1 MTSPRIAVLGSG
13 SWGTT
18 VASIAAGNTD
28 VMLWGRDAEQA
39 AEINAEHRNRRYL
52 GDRPLSENLRAST
65 DLADVVEGADV
76 VVFGVPS
83 RALRDTARAVRSI
96 VGPRTALVSLVKGL
110 EPDTRLRPSQVLA
123 SELPGRPVAVL
134 SGPNLAGE
142 VLDGMAAAAVLAA
155 EDEATACR
163 LQDLLRSERFRI
175 YRGADLIGAEMGG
188 VLKNVI
194 AIATGMAEGLN
205 VGDNTKAMVICRGL
219 SEITRLGTAMGGDPR
234 TFSGLTGIGDLIAT
248 CSSPLS
254 RNRRVGV
261 ELGRGRSIEQ
271 ISADMNQVAEGVRT
285 VGAVIALAAEY
296 DVTMPITAEV
306 DAVINQGRSAA
317 EAYRGLRQIDP
328 QSEGHAV
335 A

>member
-28 VMLWGRDAEQA
+28 VMLWGRDAEQT

-52 GDRPLSENLRAST
+52 GDRPLSPNLRAST
-65 DLADVVEGADV
+65 DLASVVQGADV

-83 RALRDTARAVRSI
+83 RALRDTARHVASL

-271 ISADMNQVAEGVRT
+271 ISADMHQVAEGVRT

-296 DVTMPITAEV
+296 GVPMPITAEV